1 MKKKILLAAVV
12 ASLSLV
18 SGVLYVRSL
27 CMLKESD
34 YKIIVLKNDLVLRA
48 QGSGEIVGYLK
59 KGIAFYAPNNVDL
72 SVTDPGDSELHK
84 IYIRLPLGKLEPELL
99 LKEGEKDR
107 SGKKYNILCEA
118 DSFTES
124 QEIFEQ

>member
-18 SGVLYVRSL
+18 LGVLYVRSL
-27 CMLKESD
+27 CMINEPG
-34 YKIIVLKNDLVLRA
+34 YKIIVLKNDLVLHA

-59 KGIAFYAPNNVDL
+59 KGIAFYTPNNVDL

-107 SGKKYNILCEA
+107 SEKKYFIVSEA
-118 DSFTES
+118 DSLIS
-124 QEIFEQ
+124 NPKIFE